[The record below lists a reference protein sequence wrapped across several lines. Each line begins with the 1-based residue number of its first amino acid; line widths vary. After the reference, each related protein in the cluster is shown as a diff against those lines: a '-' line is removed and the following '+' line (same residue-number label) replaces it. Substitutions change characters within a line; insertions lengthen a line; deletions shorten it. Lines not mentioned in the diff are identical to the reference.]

1 MYDLFKRNYVKNI
14 WINVLVYLSWI
25 FVFIMNVRDRKKHRK
40 IMIIILVSKKV

>member
-25 FVFIMNVRDRKKHRK
+25 FVFIMNVRGRKTQ
-40 IMIIILVSKKV
+40 KKS